1 MAEGYTYSRGGYY
14 PFYVGV
20 YQLVDDPST
29 DSIISWSKS
38 NKSFVVWNP
47 EELFRRKLLW
57 KFAFTEM
64 SHFIKELDIC
74 GFVRN
79 KKSQHL
85 EYGHKKYFVR
95 GRPELLKTMH
105 SKSTRAREKRRS
117 KEKKAKAEI
126 EKRLNDLLI
135 K

>member
-1 MAEGYTYSRGGYY
+1 MADGYTRGGYY
-14 PFYVGV
+14 PFYMGV
-20 YQLVDDPST
+20 YQLVDDPSS

-38 NKSFVVWNP
+38 NKSFVIWNP

-57 KFAFTEM
+57 KLCCFKL
-64 SHFIKELDIC
+64 SHFIRALDNC
-74 GFVRN
+74 GFERN
-79 KKSQHL
+79 KESEHL

-95 GRPELLKTMH
+95 GQPELLKKMH
-105 SKSTRAREKRRS
+105 SKTAMARIKRRS
-117 KEKKAKAEI
+117 KAKKAKAEV